1 MTYGI
6 RDAGPAYFRMP
17 GFLLMPGFFRM
28 RDADAPA
35 GFFIAGSLRITRFF
49 LSLWK
54 D

>member
-6 RDAGPAYFRMP
+6 RDAGPAYFR
-17 GFLLMPGFFRM
+17 MPGFFRM